1 MSTRGGEMIPQS
13 EFRPLGHDLYADAN
27 LRTHCRKCDTDWG
40 SATPTE
46 PCPARSE
53 EEPPALQRAP

>member
-1 MSTRGGEMIPQS
+1 MIPQS